1 MMNNIPVAWMYELA
15 SFYDK
20 DAKEKYSCWTR
31 YVTFSKPC
39 VPEAAIRNFIIGL
52 ICGHGGMII

>member
-1 MMNNIPVAWMYELA
+1 MTNNIPVAWMYELA

-39 VPEAAIRNFIIGL
+39 VPEAAIRNL
-52 ICGHGGMII
+52 IPLYTKMEE